1 METINTLKNNQE
13 LFEKFSKLNCKVTY
27 NNKLIYEGI
36 YNENNIDI
44 NKYNNSQIV
53 YDFPINDQH
62 ILFLGEN
69 NENIDKL
76 NKLFENREFEDIYN
90 DAKLFNKA
98 MNLANKLP
106 LYNFNKE
113 LFEDNINKNIRKYGV
128 NFQKI
133 FENLLIKEI
142 DKTDNTEE

>member
-113 LFEDNINKNIRKYGV
+113 LFEDNINKNIKKYGV

-133 FENLLIKEI
+133 FENFLIKEI

>member
-142 DKTDNTEE
+142 DKTDNIEE